1 MYNNFKETMALNKN
15 TLFPPSSIDAICI
28 DKKAWWNT
36 RRDLEAR
43 IKNLIEDLNDQA
55 VFKRVI
61 KQKANMLLQEIQ
73 RVDATILEGGNMDIF
88 QQQIEIQQSFRQW
101 VEQNF

>member
-1 MYNNFKETMALNKN
+1 MTKEQKLLALCGV
-15 TLFPPSSIDAICI
+15 LPVLGDF
-28 DKKAWWNT
+28 
-36 RRDLEAR
+36 
-43 IKNLIEDLNDQA
+43 IEDLNDQG

-61 KQKANMLLQEIQ
+61 KQKATMLLQEIHK
-73 RVDATILEGGNMDIF
+73 VDATILAGGNIDIF

>member
-1 MYNNFKETMALNKN
+1 MTKEQKL
-15 TLFPPSSIDAICI
+15 LSLCGVLPVLGDF
-28 DKKAWWNT
+28 
-36 RRDLEAR
+36 
-43 IKNLIEDLNDQA
+43 IEDLNDQG

-88 QQQIEIQQSFRQW
+88 QQQIEIQQSFRKW

>member
-1 MYNNFKETMALNKN
+1 MTREQKLLALCGV
-15 TLFPPSSIDAICI
+15 LPVLGDF
-28 DKKAWWNT
+28 
-36 RRDLEAR
+36 
-43 IKNLIEDLNDQA
+43 IEDLNDQG

-61 KQKANMLLQEIQ
+61 KQKATMLLQEIQ

>member
-1 MYNNFKETMALNKN
+1 MTKEQKLLALCGV
-15 TLFPPSSIDAICI
+15 LPVLGDF
-28 DKKAWWNT
+28 
-36 RRDLEAR
+36 
-43 IKNLIEDLNDQA
+43 IEDLNDQG

-61 KQKANMLLQEIQ
+61 KQKANMLLEEIQ

>member
-1 MYNNFKETMALNKN
+1 MTREQKLLALCGV
-15 TLFPPSSIDAICI
+15 LPVLGDF
-28 DKKAWWNT
+28 
-36 RRDLEAR
+36 
-43 IKNLIEDLNDQA
+43 IEDLNDQG
-55 VFKRVI
+55 VFKRVIKRVI

-73 RVDATILEGGNMDIF
+73 RADATILEGGNMDIF

>member
-1 MYNNFKETMALNKN
+1 MTREQKLLALCGV
-15 TLFPPSSIDAICI
+15 LPVLGDF
-28 DKKAWWNT
+28 
-36 RRDLEAR
+36 
-43 IKNLIEDLNDQA
+43 IEDLNDQG

-61 KQKANMLLQEIQ
+61 KQKSNMLLQEIQ
-73 RVDATILEGGNMDIF
+73 RADAAILEGGNMDIF

>member
-1 MYNNFKETMALNKN
+1 MTREQKLLALCGV
-15 TLFPPSSIDAICI
+15 LPVLGDF
-28 DKKAWWNT
+28 
-36 RRDLEAR
+36 
-43 IKNLIEDLNDQA
+43 IEDLNDQG

>member
-1 MYNNFKETMALNKN
+1 MTKEQKLLALCGV
-15 TLFPPSSIDAICI
+15 LPVLGDF
-28 DKKAWWNT
+28 
-36 RRDLEAR
+36 
-43 IKNLIEDLNDQA
+43 IEDLNDQA

>member
-1 MYNNFKETMALNKN
+1 MTKEQKLLALCGV
-15 TLFPPSSIDAICI
+15 LPVLGDF
-28 DKKAWWNT
+28 
-36 RRDLEAR
+36 
-43 IKNLIEDLNDQA
+43 IEDLNNQG

>member
-1 MYNNFKETMALNKN
+1 MTREQKLLALCGV
-15 TLFPPSSIDAICI
+15 LPVLGDF
-28 DKKAWWNT
+28 
-36 RRDLEAR
+36 
-43 IKNLIEDLNDQA
+43 IEDLNDQG

-61 KQKANMLLQEIQ
+61 KQKATMLLQEIQ
-73 RVDATILEGGNMDIF
+73 KADSTILNGGNIDIF

>member
-1 MYNNFKETMALNKN
+1 MTKEQKLLALCGV
-15 TLFPPSSIDAICI
+15 LPVLGDF
-28 DKKAWWNT
+28 
-36 RRDLEAR
+36 
-43 IKNLIEDLNDQA
+43 IEDLNDQG

-73 RVDATILEGGNMDIF
+73 RVDETILEGGNMDIF

>member
-1 MYNNFKETMALNKN
+1 MTREQKLLALCGV
-15 TLFPPSSIDAICI
+15 LPVIGDF
-28 DKKAWWNT
+28 
-36 RRDLEAR
+36 
-43 IKNLIEDLNDQA
+43 IEDLNDQG

>member
-1 MYNNFKETMALNKN
+1 MTNEQKLLALCGV
-15 TLFPPSSIDAICI
+15 LPVLGDF
-28 DKKAWWNT
+28 
-36 RRDLEAR
+36 
-43 IKNLIEDLNDQA
+43 IEDLNDQG

-61 KQKANMLLQEIQ
+61 KQKATMLLQEIQ
-73 RVDATILEGGNMDIF
+73 KVDATILAGGNMDIF

>member
-1 MYNNFKETMALNKN
+1 MTKEQKLLALCGV
-15 TLFPPSSIDAICI
+15 LPVLGDF
-28 DKKAWWNT
+28 
-36 RRDLEAR
+36 
-43 IKNLIEDLNDQA
+43 IEDLNDQG

-61 KQKANMLLQEIQ
+61 KQKANMLLQEIH
-73 RVDATILEGGNMDIF
+73 RVDATIMEGGNMDIF

>member
-1 MYNNFKETMALNKN
+1 MTREQKLLALCGV
-15 TLFPPSSIDAICI
+15 LPVLGDF
-28 DKKAWWNT
+28 
-36 RRDLEAR
+36 
-43 IKNLIEDLNDQA
+43 IEDLNDQG

-61 KQKANMLLQEIQ
+61 KQKATKLLQEIQ
-73 RVDATILEGGNMDIF
+73 KADATILAGGNMDIF

>member
-1 MYNNFKETMALNKN
+1 MTREQKLLALCGV
-15 TLFPPSSIDAICI
+15 LPVLGDFIA
-28 DKKAWWNT
+28 
-36 RRDLEAR
+36 DLY
-43 IKNLIEDLNDQA
+43 DQG

-61 KQKANMLLQEIQ
+61 KKKSTMLLQEIQ
-73 RVDATILEGGNMDIF
+73 KADATILAGGNMDIF

>member
-1 MYNNFKETMALNKN
+1 MTKEQKLLALCGV
-15 TLFPPSSIDAICI
+15 LPVLGDF
-28 DKKAWWNT
+28 
-36 RRDLEAR
+36 
-43 IKNLIEDLNDQA
+43 IEDLNDQG

-61 KQKANMLLQEIQ
+61 KQKANMMLQEIQ
-73 RVDATILEGGNMDIF
+73 RVDATILAGGNMDIF

>member
-1 MYNNFKETMALNKN
+1 MTKEQKLLALCGV
-15 TLFPPSSIDAICI
+15 LPVIGDF
-28 DKKAWWNT
+28 
-36 RRDLEAR
+36 
-43 IKNLIEDLNDQA
+43 IEDLNDQG

>member
-1 MYNNFKETMALNKN
+1 MTKEQKLLALCGV
-15 TLFPPSSIDAICI
+15 LPVLGDF
-28 DKKAWWNT
+28 
-36 RRDLEAR
+36 
-43 IKNLIEDLNDQA
+43 IEDLNDQG

-61 KQKANMLLQEIQ
+61 KQKATMLLQEIQ
-73 RVDATILEGGNMDIF
+73 KVDATILAGGNIDIF

>member
-1 MYNNFKETMALNKN
+1 MTREQKL
-15 TLFPPSSIDAICI
+15 LAICGVLPVLG
-28 DKKAWWNT
+28 DF
-36 RRDLEAR
+36 
-43 IKNLIEDLNDQA
+43 IEDLNDQG

>member
-1 MYNNFKETMALNKN
+1 MTKEQKLLALCGV
-15 TLFPPSSIDAICI
+15 LPVLGDF
-28 DKKAWWNT
+28 
-36 RRDLEAR
+36 
-43 IKNLIEDLNDQA
+43 IEDLNDQG

-61 KQKANMLLQEIQ
+61 KQKATMLLQEIQ
-73 RVDATILEGGNMDIF
+73 KADATILAGGNMDIF

>member
-1 MYNNFKETMALNKN
+1 MTREQKLLALCGV
-15 TLFPPSSIDAICI
+15 LPVLGDF
-28 DKKAWWNT
+28 
-36 RRDLEAR
+36 
-43 IKNLIEDLNDQA
+43 IEDLNDQA

-61 KQKANMLLQEIQ
+61 KQKATMLLQEIQ
-73 RVDATILEGGNMDIF
+73 KVDATILAGGNMDIF

>member
-1 MYNNFKETMALNKN
+1 MTREQKLLALCGV
-15 TLFPPSSIDAICI
+15 LPVLGDF
-28 DKKAWWNT
+28 
-36 RRDLEAR
+36 
-43 IKNLIEDLNDQA
+43 IEDLNDQG

-61 KQKANMLLQEIQ
+61 KQKATMLLQEIQ
-73 RVDATILEGGNMDIF
+73 KVDATILAGGNMDIF

>member
-1 MYNNFKETMALNKN
+1 MTREQKLLALCGV
-15 TLFPPSSIDAICI
+15 LPVLGDF
-28 DKKAWWNT
+28 
-36 RRDLEAR
+36 
-43 IKNLIEDLNDQA
+43 IEDLNDQG

-61 KQKANMLLQEIQ
+61 KQKATMLLQEIQ
-73 RVDATILEGGNMDIF
+73 RVDSTILAGGNMDIF

>member
-1 MYNNFKETMALNKN
+1 MTREQKLLALCGV
-15 TLFPPSSIDAICI
+15 LPVLGDF
-28 DKKAWWNT
+28 
-36 RRDLEAR
+36 
-43 IKNLIEDLNDQA
+43 IEDLNDQG

-61 KQKANMLLQEIQ
+61 KQKATMLLQEIQ
-73 RVDATILEGGNMDIF
+73 KADATILTGGNMDIF

>member
-1 MYNNFKETMALNKN
+1 MRREQKLLALCGV
-15 TLFPPSSIDAICI
+15 LPVLGDF
-28 DKKAWWNT
+28 
-36 RRDLEAR
+36 
-43 IKNLIEDLNDQA
+43 IEDLNDQG

-61 KQKANMLLQEIQ
+61 KQKATMLLQEIQ
-73 RVDATILEGGNMDIF
+73 KADATILTGGNMDIF

>member
-1 MYNNFKETMALNKN
+1 MTKEHKLLALCGV
-15 TLFPPSSIDAICI
+15 LPVLGDF
-28 DKKAWWNT
+28 
-36 RRDLEAR
+36 
-43 IKNLIEDLNDQA
+43 IEDLNDQG

-61 KQKANMLLQEIQ
+61 KQKATMLLQEIQ
-73 RVDATILEGGNMDIF
+73 KVDATILAGGNMDIF

>member
-1 MYNNFKETMALNKN
+1 MTKEQKLLALCGV
-15 TLFPPSSIDAICI
+15 LPVLGDF
-28 DKKAWWNT
+28 
-36 RRDLEAR
+36 
-43 IKNLIEDLNDQA
+43 IEDLNDQG

-73 RVDATILEGGNMDIF
+73 RVDATILNGGNMDIF

>member
-1 MYNNFKETMALNKN
+1 MTKEQKLLALCGV
-15 TLFPPSSIDAICI
+15 LPVLGDF
-28 DKKAWWNT
+28 
-36 RRDLEAR
+36 
-43 IKNLIEDLNDQA
+43 IEDLNDQG

>member
-1 MYNNFKETMALNKN
+1 MTREQKLLALCGV
-15 TLFPPSSIDAICI
+15 LPVLGDF
-28 DKKAWWNT
+28 
-36 RRDLEAR
+36 
-43 IKNLIEDLNDQA
+43 IEDLNDQG

-73 RVDATILEGGNMDIF
+73 RVDATILEGGDMDIF

-101 VEQNF
+101 VGQNF